1 MIGLPFNDLRCL
13 GSITEVVAELATNGD
28 EVIAEIARKHA
39 TTESLVAWIR
49 ALPQRDDDGEKNDGP
64 KVDECKPP
72 QRLRIPAP
80 DPNCVERAALYLAVA
95 EMIDPQPMRQ
105 LATLDTPIGLH
116 TFPVE
121 NGAPIILDPRVPPNC
136 LDCGVAAF
144 KEGPVTIEARDAI
157 EWTAQL
163 AEAGA
168 ANVRNG
174 PSRVRR
180 ARNAMMQLVDEG
192 TAPASP
198 EVVEAIGW
206 LLALAEKVAR
216 RYGPRALRI
225 VRTTAQAIADL
236 ADEAAA
242 RTHRN
247 MPWLLAAA
255 QFIPPE
261 YRSALAKI
269 GMNVGANVLRSKL
282 ASHGIGDDMFGM
294 VEEELNREG
303 LTMGAVAKPKKL
315 PTLDNMFG
323 QRVA

>member
-1 MIGLPFNDLRCL
+1 
-13 GSITEVVAELATNGD
+13 
-28 EVIAEIARKHA
+28 
-39 TTESLVAWIR
+39 
-49 ALPQRDDDGEKNDGP
+49 
-64 KVDECKPP
+64 
-72 QRLRIPAP
+72 
-80 DPNCVERAALYLAVA
+80 
-95 EMIDPQPMRQ
+95 
-105 LATLDTPIGLH
+105 
-116 TFPVE
+116 
-121 NGAPIILDPRVPPNC
+121 
-136 LDCGVAAF
+136 
-144 KEGPVTIEARDAI
+144 
-157 EWTAQL
+157 
-163 AEAGA
+163 
-168 ANVRNG
+168 
-174 PSRVRR
+174 
-180 ARNAMMQLVDEG
+180 
-192 TAPASP
+192 
-198 EVVEAIGW
+198 

-247 MPWLLAAA
+247 MPWILAAA

-261 YRSALAKI
+261 YRSVLAKI

-323 QRVA
+323 KRAA